1 MSTAWVQ
8 HVQCR
13 YYNTLWTRWNFNKN
27 SIKCSP
33 HTPTQDTTGDAE
45 THKIL
50 LRRAN
55 ELVNVLKVPSIA
67 SAVLSP
73 PAHSGGGMEMQR
85 QTNLAY
91 LLQSTANYLQT

>member
-1 MSTAWVQ
+1 MLEQRFHWCEELCKSNLS
-8 HVQCR
+8 H
-13 YYNTLWTRWNFNKN
+13 Y
-27 SIKCSP
+27 
-33 HTPTQDTTGDAE
+33 HTIQDTTGDVE
-45 THKIL
+45 TRKIL

-73 PAHSGGGMEMQR
+73 PPHSGGGAEMKK

>member
-1 MSTAWVQ
+1 MPPPPPPPKDAA
-8 HVQCR
+8 
-13 YYNTLWTRWNFNKN
+13 
-27 SIKCSP
+27 
-33 HTPTQDTTGDAE
+33 GDAE
-45 THKIL
+45 TNKIL

-67 SAVLSP
+67 AAVLSP

-91 LLQSTANYLQT
+91 LLQSTANYLQTR

>member
-1 MSTAWVQ
+1 MFNV
-8 HVQCR
+8 H
-13 YYNTLWTRWNFNKN
+13 TLNYDTIHWL
-27 SIKCSP
+27 
-33 HTPTQDTTGDAE
+33 QDTAGDAE
-45 THKIL
+45 THKII